1 MTPPP
6 AFRTLIL
13 ASVALLPFLAPHSL
27 EGQRT
32 PWEVEA
38 QVGGSFFFGN
48 RDQTIFSTR
57 GGIQRA
63 DSLFES
69 ATEFRFNYGTQ
80 TNDEGETSVSARSW
94 SAGTEL
100 DFRPGERWVPFVSGN
115 MESSFERRIALR
127 YDTGAGLKMSFQD
140 SENRRNRIDFG
151 LQILA
156 ERTYARDEGGGSVPD
171 EVSLTRWASNFRFRR
186 QIFGDRLYVDSN
198 NTYRPVF
205 DSFGTFR
212 MSSHNSFSYDL
223 TEVVAL
229 RFSVRADYDSR
240 QRDRGADTN
249 YDGRSEISIVASF

>member
-1 MTPPP
+1 MTLPLPI
-6 AFRTLIL
+6 RTL
-13 ASVALLPFLAPHSL
+13 AFVVVAVLPLLFPPVL

-32 PWEVEA
+32 PWQVEA

-48 RDQTIFSTR
+48 RDQTNFSTR
-57 GGIQRA
+57 GGIERA

-80 TNDEGETSVSARSW
+80 TNDAGETSISARSW
-94 SAGTEL
+94 TAGTEL
-100 DFRPGERWVPFVSGN
+100 DFRPGERWVPFVSGT

-140 SENRRNRIDFG
+140 PDNRRNRIDFG

-171 EVSLTRWASNFRFRR
+171 EVSLTRWSSNFRLRR
-186 QIFGDRLYVDSN
+186 QIFDDRLYIDSN
-198 NTYRPVF
+198 NSYRPVF

-212 MSSHNSFSYDL
+212 MSSNNSFSYDL
-223 TEVVAL
+223 TEVIAL
-229 RFSVRADYDSR
+229 RFSVRANYDSR